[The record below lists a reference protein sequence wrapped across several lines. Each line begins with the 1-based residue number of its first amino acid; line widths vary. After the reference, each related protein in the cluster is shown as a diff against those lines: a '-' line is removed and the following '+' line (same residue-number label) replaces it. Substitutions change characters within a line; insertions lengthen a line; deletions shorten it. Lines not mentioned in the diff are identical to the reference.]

1 MEGGSVEETSKIVNS
16 LPEKLKEF
24 FALRTKM

>member
-16 LPEKLKEF
+16 LSEKLKEF